1 MTKLSVLMGT
11 AVVGAILLV
20 AVLTTT
26 TFAQG
31 TGPGNMGPAM
41 TGGQGRIQGVAPIT
55 PTQPFSPTAP
65 DVFAYGQSGQGGYG
79 PGMMLPGY
87 GRGDRGGMM
96 QRLGEFGRNMMRG
109 FGFGRGGPD
118 MMDGQGSRRVG
129 ATGQRLTAAQ
139 VQQGVATYLAGY
151 YNNPDLEVVE
161 LMEFEQNFY
170 AQVAEK
176 STEINACELL
186 IDPYT
191 GAVQPEY
198 GPNRMWNT
206 KYGQTSDMGGMMP
219 GSVMDGLA
227 PVQPTAI
234 MPVTAEQAPK
244 LAQQYLDA
252 QKTGL
257 TVEKGLDVFYG
268 YYTVHSLDKAGNTVG
283 MLSVNGYTGQVW
295 YHIWHGKFIGM
306 ADGM

>member
-1 MTKLSVLMGT
+1 MKKLSVLMGT
-11 AVVGAILLV
+11 AVVSAVLLV
-20 AVLTTT
+20 AIVTTA
-26 TFAQG
+26 TFAQDI
-31 TGPGNMGPAM
+31 GPGNMGPEVMGA
-41 TGGQGRIQGVAPIT
+41 QGWMQCVVPIT
-55 PTQPFSPTAP
+55 STQPFSLTAQGI
-65 DVFAYGQSGQGGYG
+65 FGYGQSGQGGYG
-79 PGMMLPGY
+79 PGKMLPGY
-87 GRGDRGGMM
+87 GVGGLDGMM
-96 QRLGEFGRNMMRG
+96 QQ
-109 FGFGRGGPD
+109 FGFGCGGPGI
-118 MMDGQGSRRVG
+118 MDGQGSGRVG

-191 GAVQPEY
+191 SAVQPEF

-219 GSVMDGLA
+219 GSMRDGLA

-283 MLSVNGYTGQVW
+283 MLSINGYTGQVW
-295 YHIWHGKFIGM
+295 NHIWHGKFIGM

>member
-1 MTKLSVLMGT
+1 MRKLSVLVGT
-11 AVVGAILLV
+11 AVVSAVLLV
-20 AVLTTT
+20 AIVTTA

-31 TGPGNMGPAM
+31 TGPGNMGLGM
-41 TGGQGRIQGVAPIT
+41 KGGQGRIQGAAPIT
-55 PTQPFSPTAP
+55 PTQPLSPAAP
-65 DVFAYGQSGQGGYG
+65 GVFAHGQGGQDGYG
-79 PGMMLPGY
+79 PEMMLPGY
-87 GRGDRGGMM
+87 GRGGLGGMV
-96 QRLGEFGRNMMRG
+96 QRFGESGRNVIRG
-109 FGFGRGGPD
+109 FGFGRGDSG
-118 MMDGQGSRRVG
+118 MMDDQSFGRFG

-139 VQQGVATYLAGY
+139 VRQGVATYLAGY

-170 AQVAEK
+170 ALVAEK

-219 GSVMDGLA
+219 GSMMDGLA
-227 PVQPTAI
+227 AVQPTAI
-234 MPVTAEQAPK
+234 MPVTAEQAPR

-252 QKTGL
+252 QKAGL

>member
-1 MTKLSVLMGT
+1 MKKLSVLMGT
-11 AVVGAILLV
+11 AVVSAVLLV
-20 AVLTTT
+20 AILTTT

-31 TGPGNMGPAM
+31 IGPGNMGPEVMGA
-41 TGGQGRIQGVAPIT
+41 QGWMQCVVPIT
-55 PTQPFSPTAP
+55 STQPFSLTAQGI
-65 DVFAYGQSGQGGYG
+65 FGYGQSGQGGFG

-87 GRGDRGGMM
+87 GVGGLDGMM
-96 QRLGEFGRNMMRG
+96 QQ
-109 FGFGRGGPD
+109 FGFGCGGPNIMD
-118 MMDGQGSRRVG
+118 SQGMMDGQGSGRVG

-191 GAVQPEY
+191 SAVQPEY

-219 GSVMDGLA
+219 SSMMDGLA
-227 PVQPTAI
+227 SVQPSAK
-234 MPVTAEQAPK
+234 MPVTAEQASK

-257 TVEKGLDVFYG
+257 TVEKGLDAFYG

-295 YHIWHGKFIGM
+295 DHIWHGKFIGM

>member
-1 MTKLSVLMGT
+1 MQC
-11 AVVGAILLV
+11 VG
-20 AVLTTT
+20 
-26 TFAQG
+26 
-31 TGPGNMGPAM
+31 
-41 TGGQGRIQGVAPIT
+41 PIT
-55 PTQPFSPTAP
+55 QAQQSTAP
-65 DVFAYGQSGQGGYG
+65 GILGYSQSGEGGYG
-79 PGMMLPGY
+79 PQMLLPGY
-87 GRGDRGGMM
+87 GVGDLGGMM
-96 QRLGEFGRNMMRG
+96 QQCDFGC
-109 FGFGRGGPD
+109 GGPGMLD
-118 MMDGQGSRRVG
+118 SPAPICGQGYDRFG
-129 ATGQRLTAAQ
+129 ATGQRLTAVQ
-139 VQQGVATYLAGY
+139 VRQAVATYLAGY

-295 YHIWHGKFIGM
+295 YHIWHGKFIGRTN
-306 ADGM
+306 GM

>member
-1 MTKLSVLMGT
+1 MKKLSVLMGT
-11 AVVGAILLV
+11 AVVSAVLLV
-20 AVLTTT
+20 AIVTTA

-31 TGPGNMGPAM
+31 IGPGNMGPEM
-41 TGGQGRIQGVAPIT
+41 MGGQGLMQCVAPST
-55 PTQPFSPTAP
+55 PTQPFSLAAP
-65 DVFAYGQSGQGGYG
+65 GIFGYGQSGQGGYG

-87 GRGDRGGMM
+87 GVGGLGGMM
-96 QRLGEFGRNMMRG
+96 QQ
-109 FGFGRGGPD
+109 FGFGCGGPGIMD
-118 MMDGQGSRRVG
+118 GQGMMDGQGAGQVG

-139 VQQGVATYLAGY
+139 VQQAVATYLAGY

-206 KYGQTSDMGGMMP
+206 KYGQMSDMGGMMP
-219 GSVMDGLA
+219 SSMMDGLA
-227 PVQPTAI
+227 PVQPTAK
-234 MPVTAEQAPK
+234 MPVTAVQASK

-252 QKTGL
+252 QKTNL
-257 TVEKGLDVFYG
+257 MVEKGLDVFYG

-295 YHIWHGKFIGM
+295 YHIWQGKFVGVANGM
-306 ADGM
+306 